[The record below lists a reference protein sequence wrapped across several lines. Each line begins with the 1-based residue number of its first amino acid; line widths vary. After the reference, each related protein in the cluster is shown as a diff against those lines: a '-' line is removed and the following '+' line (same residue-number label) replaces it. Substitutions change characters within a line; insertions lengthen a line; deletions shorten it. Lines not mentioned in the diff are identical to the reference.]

1 MKNTSLSTTKTI
13 GYVGSMSNVDLFN
26 IPFFVPYGEYGYYLH
41 ILYSSNTSRRKT
53 KRKCVAMGEFYVYRL
68 QQKNEDGQILHKG
81 ERLFQQYMV
90 DGQTCI
96 ESKRLGYIPKH

>member
-1 MKNTSLSTTKTI
+1 
-13 GYVGSMSNVDLFN
+13 
-26 IPFFVPYGEYGYYLH
+26 
-41 ILYSSNTSRRKT
+41 
-53 KRKCVAMGEFYVYRL
+53 MGEFYVYRL